1 MTARSTATP
10 SAAALDRRRRLFWL
24 APPLLWFLVFLVIPY
39 GVMLYFSLGHMD
51 YVTFVPGA
59 SIGNYIHLFMVKPYS
74 GVMLKSAT
82 IGLAT
87 AVFAT
92 LLAYPVAMTLA
103 FYIRREWARSLC
115 YLMIILPWWASY
127 LVKAYAWKTILG
139 SGGLLNGVLMRL
151 GVVDAPVAAFLYND
165 FSVVLALTYI
175 FTPFAVLSIYAQLEK
190 IPGSLIEAARN
201 LGASDVDIFRRVI
214 LPISLPGVLA
224 GGVLIFALGFGDFI
238 APALLGGPESLMI
251 SSLIINLLGVA
262 NDKTL
267 AGAIGVTII
276 VIASILLTV
285 VNRLE
290 NRSRVRI

>member
-1 MTARSTATP
+1 MPEVSPRLP
-10 SAAALDRRRRLFWL
+10 NAAALERRRRLFWL
-24 APPLLWFLVFLVIPY
+24 GPPLLWFAAFLVVPY
-39 GVMLYFSLGHMD
+39 GVMLFYSLGRMD
-51 YVTFVPGA
+51 YVTFVPDA
-59 SIGNYIHLFMVKPYS
+59 SLHNYIRIFAVKPYS
-74 GVMLKSAT
+74 GVLVKSAI
-82 IGLAT
+82 IGLGT

-92 LLAYPVAMTLA
+92 LLAYPVALTLA
-103 FYIRREWARSLC
+103 FYIRREWARSAC
-115 YLMIILPWWASY
+115 YLMIVLPWWAAY

-139 SGGLLNGVLMRL
+139 SGGLLNGVLIDL
-151 GVVDAPVAAFLYND
+151 GIVDQPVPAFLYND

-190 IPGSLIEAARN
+190 IPASLVEAARN
-201 LGASDVDIFRRVI
+201 MGAGDFAIFCRVI

-267 AGAIGVTII
+267 AGAIGITII
-276 VIASILLTV
+276 VSASLLLTL

-290 NRSRVRI
+290 SRSQVRM